1 MFIYSMNYQAPNSV
15 VMVRPHHFTPNPQTA
30 DDNAYQITEDKA
42 LDSQILKTTAYKE
55 VTQMAVRLR
64 ELGVNVHL
72 FEDKSIS
79 TPDSVFPNNWFSAHA
94 DGSVYLY
101 PMYAPN
107 RRLERRQDIIEQL
120 QHHYVVNKVVDLSG
134 WEEQQQYL
142 EGTGVLVIDHQ
153 AHLAYVAASKRADI
167 KPLKDFCSQQQL
179 TPLLFNARD
188 SNGVDVYHTNV
199 LMCVSTDFV
208 IIGDEMIQDEAQR
221 EILKTAIRRSGKL
234 LVSLTE
240 QQVKS
245 FAGNM
250 FELTGKNGRF
260 IAMSETAF
268 SALTIEQKQLLH
280 SKVAVE
286 AFNIPT
292 IELAGGSVRC
302 MLAGIHLAKQKVRL
316 AS

>member
-1 MFIYSMNYQAPNSV
+1 MNYQAPSSV
-15 VMVRPHHFTPNPQTA
+15 VMIRPHHFTPNPQTA
-30 DDNAYQITEDKA
+30 GDNAYQITDDKA

-55 VTQMAVRLR
+55 VTQMAERLR

-120 QHHYVVNKVVDLSG
+120 NQDYIVTKVVDLSC
-134 WEEQQQYL
+134 WEAQQQYL

-153 AHLAYVAASKRADI
+153 AQLAYVAASKRADI

-179 TPLLFNARD
+179 TPLLFNAKD
-188 SNGVDVYHTNV
+188 SDGIDVYHTNV
-199 LMCVSTDFV
+199 LMCVTTDFV
-208 IIGDEMIQDEAQR
+208 IAGDEMIQDKAQR
-221 EILKTAIRRSGKL
+221 EAFKTHIKRSGKL

-250 FELTGKNGRF
+250 LELTGKHGRF
-260 IAMSETAF
+260 IAMSGTAF
-268 SALTIEQKQLLH
+268 SALSSEQKQLLE
-280 SKVAVE
+280 SKVALESFSVT
-286 AFNIPT
+286 T

-302 MLAGIHLAKQKVRL
+302 MLAGIHLAKQRVPL